1 MSNEVRIGILALA
14 AIGITLWG
22 LKYIQGSNILKSSDV
37 YHAYYTEVGG
47 VQIGTSVKISGV
59 TVGSVSAVDLDLNSK
74 QVKLDL
80 TMNRSLPLPKSTKA
94 VLMETGILGD
104 KAIVLEYGQACNGA
118 DCAQNGDTFEGQY
131 RGMVESMLG
140 EGGPQGYI
148 NDLKKAL
155 FEISDSLN
163 QALARPN
170 SSSPLVKTVQDLEA
184 TMANMKNASGR
195 FNSLLSNS
203 GPSIEASLNNLSK
216 LTTTLEQQ
224 RGHIAGI
231 ISNLDSLSQVVVDG
245 HLDEALVNAR
255 AAIDNL
261 NKTLAS
267 ADTAMGGV
275 NKIMDKVNKGEGTL
289 GLLVQDEDLYHNL
302 NAASASLDSL
312 LSDFQSKP
320 YRYMP
325 LKGRKKVERYDKKDG
340 NN

>member
-94 VLMETGILGD
+94 VLMETGVLGD

-118 DCAQNGDTFEGQY
+118 DCAQSGDTFEGQY
-131 RGMVESMLG
+131 RGMIESMLG
-140 EGGPQGYI
+140 EGGPEGYI
-148 NDLKKAL
+148 KELKSAL
-155 FEISDSLN
+155 HEVTDSMN
-163 QALARPN
+163 QMLLGPN
-170 SSSPLVKTVQDLEA
+170 SEGPIANTVRDLEA
-184 TMANMKNASGR
+184 TMSNMKNATGR
-195 FNSLLSNS
+195 FNSLLASS
-203 GPSIEASLNNLSK
+203 GPSMEKTLKNVGQ
-216 LTTTLEQQ
+216 LTETLEQQ
-224 RGHIAGI
+224 RHHIAGI
-231 ISNLDSLSQVVVDG
+231 IANADSLSQIMVDG
-245 HLDEALVNAR
+245 QLDQAITEIR
-255 AAIDNL
+255 ATIDNL
-261 NKTLAS
+261 NKTLVS
-267 ADTAMGGV
+267 ANTTMGGV
-275 NKIMDKVNKGEGTL
+275 NTMMDKVNKGEGTL
-289 GLLVQDEDLYHNL
+289 GLLVQDEALYRNL
-302 NAASASLDSL
+302 SAASLSLDSL
-312 LSDFQSKP
+312 LSDLQARP